1 MRVIQLDVSPRYPT
15 DAGGP
20 SLSQNVAATLEVDT
34 LGKA

>member
-1 MRVIQLDVSPRYPT
+1 MRVIQLDVSPRYQT

-20 SLSQNVAATLEVDT
+20 SLAQSVAATLEVDT